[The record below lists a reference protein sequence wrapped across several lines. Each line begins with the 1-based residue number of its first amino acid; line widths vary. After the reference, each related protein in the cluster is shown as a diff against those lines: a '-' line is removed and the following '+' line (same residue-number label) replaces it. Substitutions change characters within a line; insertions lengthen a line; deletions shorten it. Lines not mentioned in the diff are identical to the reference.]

1 MEDLI
6 KCMQECEL
14 NDNTKQKL
22 LKDINC
28 IIEQIAFY
36 VQIEFP
42 PDNYYEPEEIPK
54 VKKILKERGF
64 EIIYKE
70 VLKKEYVIS
79 RIDIESILDY
89 YLSLLEVLDDNKDRM
104 ANREQLNTIITTISE
119 RYNIDIA
126 KLEAIVTKHGSKSLE
141 ILQVRLQNKNGKRV
155 ERQIQNYFPFHLVT
169 KKVIH

>member
-6 KCMQECEL
+6 KCMQECKVT
-14 NDNTKQKL
+14 DNTKQKL

-42 PDNYYEPEEIPK
+42 TDNYYEPEEIPK
-54 VKKILKERGF
+54 VKKILKERGY

-70 VLKKEYVIS
+70 IAKKDYVIN

-89 YLSLLEVLDDNKDRM
+89 YISLLETLD
-104 ANREQLNTIITTISE
+104 
-119 RYNIDIA
+119 
-126 KLEAIVTKHGSKSLE
+126 VSK
-141 ILQVRLQNKNGKRV
+141 I
-155 ERQIQNYFPFHLVT
+155 
-169 KKVIH
+169 

>member
-14 NDNTKQKL
+14 NDKTKQKL
-22 LKDINC
+22 IKDINC

-42 PDNYYEPEEIPK
+42 TDNYYEPEEIPK

-89 YLSLLEVLDDNKDRM
+89 YLSLLEVLD
-104 ANREQLNTIITTISE
+104 
-119 RYNIDIA
+119 
-126 KLEAIVTKHGSKSLE
+126 V
-141 ILQVRLQNKNGKRV
+141 
-155 ERQIQNYFPFHLVT
+155 
-169 KKVIH
+169 

>member
-6 KCMQECEL
+6 KCMQKCEL
-14 NDNTKQKL
+14 NDNAKKKL
-22 LKDINC
+22 IKDINC

-54 VKKILKERGF
+54 VKKILKERGY

-89 YLSLLEVLDDNKDRM
+89 YLSLLEVLD
-104 ANREQLNTIITTISE
+104 
-119 RYNIDIA
+119 
-126 KLEAIVTKHGSKSLE
+126 V
-141 ILQVRLQNKNGKRV
+141 
-155 ERQIQNYFPFHLVT
+155 
-169 KKVIH
+169 

>member
-14 NDNTKQKL
+14 NDKTKQKL
-22 LKDINC
+22 IKDINC

-42 PDNYYEPEEIPK
+42 TDNYYEPEEIPK
-54 VKKILKERGF
+54 VKKILRERGF

-79 RIDIESILDY
+79 RIDIESIIDY
-89 YLSLLEVLDDNKDRM
+89 YLSLLEILDVQKKTKWLIDN
-104 ANREQLNTIITTISE
+104 N
-119 RYNIDIA
+119 
-126 KLEAIVTKHGSKSLE
+126 
-141 ILQVRLQNKNGKRV
+141 
-155 ERQIQNYFPFHLVT
+155 
-169 KKVIH
+169 

>member
-28 IIEQIAFY
+28 IIDQIAFY

-42 PDNYYEPEEIPK
+42 TDNYYEPEEIPK
-54 VKKILKERGF
+54 VKKIIKERGY

-79 RIDIESILDY
+79 RIDIESIIDY
-89 YLSLLEVLDDNKDRM
+89 YLSLLEILDVQKKTKWLIDN
-104 ANREQLNTIITTISE
+104 N
-119 RYNIDIA
+119 
-126 KLEAIVTKHGSKSLE
+126 
-141 ILQVRLQNKNGKRV
+141 
-155 ERQIQNYFPFHLVT
+155 
-169 KKVIH
+169 

>member
-14 NDNTKQKL
+14 NNKTKQKL
-22 LKDINC
+22 IKDINC
-28 IIEQIAFY
+28 IIDQIAFY

-70 VLKKEYVIS
+70 VLKKEYMIN

-89 YLSLLEVLDDNKDRM
+89 YLSLLEVLD
-104 ANREQLNTIITTISE
+104 
-119 RYNIDIA
+119 
-126 KLEAIVTKHGSKSLE
+126 V
-141 ILQVRLQNKNGKRV
+141 
-155 ERQIQNYFPFHLVT
+155 
-169 KKVIH
+169 

>member
-14 NDNTKQKL
+14 NDKTKQKL
-22 LKDINC
+22 IKDINC

-42 PDNYYEPEEIPK
+42 TDNYYEPEEIPK

-70 VLKKEYVIS
+70 VLKKKYVIS
-79 RIDIESILDY
+79 RIDIESIIDY
-89 YLSLLEVLDDNKDRM
+89 YLSLLDILDVRKKTKWLIDN
-104 ANREQLNTIITTISE
+104 N
-119 RYNIDIA
+119 
-126 KLEAIVTKHGSKSLE
+126 
-141 ILQVRLQNKNGKRV
+141 
-155 ERQIQNYFPFHLVT
+155 
-169 KKVIH
+169 